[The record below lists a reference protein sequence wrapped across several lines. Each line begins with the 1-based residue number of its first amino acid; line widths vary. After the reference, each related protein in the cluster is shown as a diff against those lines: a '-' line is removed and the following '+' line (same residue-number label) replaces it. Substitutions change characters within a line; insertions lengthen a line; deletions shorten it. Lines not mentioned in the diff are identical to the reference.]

1 MNKKKYLTSIG
12 ACGVIPALLPS
23 PLVVHHCGKLQP
35 KQWQPPFMGIV
46 GIDGVMV
53 VEHVGSSA
61 GVIFVIHMVYW

>member
-1 MNKKKYLTSIG
+1 
-12 ACGVIPALLPS
+12 
-23 PLVVHHCGKLQP
+23 
-35 KQWQPPFMGIV
+35 MGIV